1 MIEVLGI
8 AVRRGAFTLEIEELR
23 VERGEILAV
32 MGPNGAG
39 KTTLL
44 ETLAGFIKPE
54 RGRILLGG
62 LDVTRLPPE
71 ARGVGYVPQDLL
83 LFPHMTV
90 WENVALKLR
99 RREDLARA
107 REACSLLGLDGLLS
121 RKAGELSGGQRQR
134 VALARALVRAERAL
148 LLDEPLSSIDAES
161 RERVASETES
171 VLRAWVERSR
181 VPTIYVSHD
190 SSEVEKLAD
199 RVVLLRGG
207 QDSRRAD
214 ELTRLGIK
222 SLLVSSSLPRGFESR
237 LS

>member
-207 QDSRRAD
+207 RIVGGRTS
-214 ELTRLGIK
+214 
-222 SLLVSSSLPRGFESR
+222 
-237 LS
+237 